1 MPLILD
7 IVKPHFQLKAWH
19 ITEDVSFFEEKIEL
33 YDSEKEIL
41 SNIKRETRKLQW
53 LSARY
58 ILKQLTNNQEVIK
71 NKHGK
76 PFLKTKDGFISISH
90 CQDYAVAIFS
100 KELNVGIDIEPQREK
115 VIRIADKFL
124 SDNELSYIEKE
135 NEVKH
140 LITSWAM
147 KEAAFKWYG
156 REYISFKDGI
166 HIAPYKYN
174 DKLSRI
180 RVKVAS
186 PKKTYKLRAFHINL
200 EEHSLVFCFGKKDLD
215 GLFL

>member
-7 IVKPHFQLKAWH
+7 IEKPHFQLKAWQ

-33 YDSEKEIL
+33 FDSEKKIL
-41 SNIKRETRKLQW
+41 NKIQREPRKLQW
-53 LSARY
+53 LAARY
-58 ILKQLTNNQEVIK
+58 ILKQLTNNEEVIK

-76 PFLKTKDGFISISH
+76 PFIKSKNGFISISH
-90 CQDYAVAIFS
+90 CQNFAVAIFS

-124 SDNELSYIEKE
+124 SDSELTYIEKE

-156 REYISFKDGI
+156 RKYISFKDSI

-180 RVKVAS
+180 RVKVVS
-186 PKKTYKLRAFHINL
+186 HKKSYKLRAFHINL
-200 EEHSLVFCFGKKDLD
+200 QEHSLVFCFGKKDLD
-215 GLFL
+215 NLFL

>member
-19 ITEDVSFFEEKIEL
+19 ITEDVSFFEEKVSL
-33 YDSEKEIL
+33 YESEKEIL
-41 SNIKRETRKLQW
+41 NKIQRDTRKLQW

-58 ILKQLTNNQEVIK
+58 ILKELTNNEEVIK

-76 PFLKTKDGFISISH
+76 PFLKSKNGYISISH
-90 CQDYAVAIFS
+90 CQNFAVAIYS

-124 SDNELSYIEKE
+124 SENELSCIEKE
-135 NEVKH
+135 QEVKH

-156 REYISFKDGI
+156 REYISFKHSI
-166 HIAPYKYN
+166 QIAPYKYN

-180 RVKVAS
+180 RVNVVS

-200 EEHSLVFCFGKKDLD
+200 QEHSMVFCFGKKDLEN
-215 GLFL
+215 LFL